1 HDRHIDGLPLGTRG
15 GMLVHHTFPLDAE
28 YDFALGGRGGGPGI
42 DITLDGEQVKVENPR
57 SFRLT
62 VTGGPHTIG
71 LSLPDR
77 QRGAGIEEIYSDF
90 RANAVFTNPGGVP
103 NLVITGPLNIA
114 GVGDTPSRR
123 KIFSCRPTSQSDEAA
138 CAKTILATL
147 ARRAY
152 RGPVTAAEVDTL
164 LEFYR
169 RGRQAGDF
177 ESGIQ
182 EALARVLVAPRFVYR
197 AEEEAA
203 SVAAGQVYR
212 VSDVDLASRLSFF
225 LWSSIP
231 DDELLDVASKGRL
244 RDPKVL

>member
-77 QRGAGIEEIYSDF
+77 QRGAGVDEIYSDF
-90 RANAVFTNPGGVP
+90 RVNAVFTNPGGVP
-103 NLVITGPLNIA
+103 NLVITGPQNIT
-114 GVGDTPSRR
+114 GTGDTPSRR
-123 KIFSCRPTSQSDEAA
+123 KIFACHPKVAAEETSCARASLT
-138 CAKTILATL
+138 TL

-152 RGPVTAAEVDTL
+152 RGPVSATEIDTL
-164 LEFYR
+164 MEFYR
-169 RGRQAGDF
+169 KGRQAGDF
-177 ESGIQ
+177 
-182 EALARVLVAPRFVYR
+182 
-197 AEEEAA
+197 
-203 SVAAGQVYR
+203 
-212 VSDVDLASRLSFF
+212 
-225 LWSSIP
+225 
-231 DDELLDVASKGRL
+231 
-244 RDPKVL
+244 